1 MKSLSLIHALYSA
14 LSNLRKNKA
23 AQSAAF
29 SLVEMLMA
37 LLVASLLLA
46 ALAPVMTKKMNENIH
61 ISGTGETYKAPADM
75 QCYSYSDTNPSV
87 DISINDVYSVSFL
100 IASAGGGGAGATSE
114 KVLDNQSISAQST
127 STANASNN
135 LTITE
140 DMDEFKIDFM
150 SGGGGGAGGGSVY
163 DTGWAPRKQADCE
176 PFGVYIQPD
185 YNGTKYGACVSKY
198 NPGEGRD
205 GSPSLTGVTSVP
217 ANATTSC
224 TGGNCCWYGNNAGVY
239 NTASISKC
247 SASANGIT
255 YSGCYRTVCQWKAA
269 NTICGNWKPL
279 GNNGTVGSLPTYDEF
294 LSWKNTGLLS
304 DKNGKPGSLNWN
316 PTIKAG
322 LQMCINSATIMGSPL
337 CYPTQRC
344 KGAALDWDSYHNYC
358 FPHHIWSGTQDTS
371 NKDYYWD
378 ILMSASSDV
387 AMNSYPI
394 SRGLSVRCMLESTYK
409 FTSISGGGGGASPS
423 ITSNNAVND
432 ELNTY
437 IKNNIGGTIE
447 LTAGGG
453 GSGGE
458 SASES
463 GKKADNGTNG
473 KDSTIKVKNKEGV
486 VVFKI
491 TVPGGNFG
499 YGADGT
505 TTSGTG
511 GNAGNSKAL
520 NTCYKQYLETG
531 TATVFNCTNTGK
543 EGIKGEIKVSGIAS
557 GGTGGISSY
566 AGSSTSGAAYNSST
580 GNGATL
586 SSGSNPGAG
595 GGGGRSIENI
605 SNSTGYIIGSGGS
618 GSGGLVKITYKRKF
632 AAAAGGGGGGGT
644 LAQIK
649 DVQLGKQTDCTLTI
663 GKGGKGGN
671 ADNNGTDGGSSSI
684 KCSTDVRTFTVP
696 GGKGGKIGISAQNST
711 SKPTAGTGGEYG
723 DINKAATTA
732 IKDYNASK
740 KVIVEGIKGADGTY
754 DEINKKSIGGRGGKS
769 GTGTFGACGGLYI
782 EEDEKEGL
790 CSISDTDIYRI
801 EGKGFEYK
809 DVVTPSTNELAS
821 LSYGIAGSGGGGGGW
836 ERNLDPGKGGDGM
849 NGYVCVYWYN
859 TD

>member
-14 LSNLRKNKA
+14 LSNLRKNKT

-61 ISGTGETYKAPADM
+61 ISGYGETYKAPADM
-75 QCYSYSDTNPSV
+75 QCYSYSDANPSV

-114 KVLDNQSISAQST
+114 KILDNQSISAQST
-127 STANASNN
+127 NTANTSNT

-150 SGGGGGAGGGSVY
+150 TGGGGGAGGGAAKYINTTFTPSAENCKNYGTGKTDTVGNTGEDFATYINNICVTKFNQSASGCNASYTAKNNACIASKNTAYNYHGCSRVVCTYNQAQNACNTLKSSTGNNWRLPTKDELSKFISNKYTISLCDGHNSVNYTYCNY
-163 DTGWAPRKQADCE
+163 DATQ
-176 PFGVYIQPD
+176 
-185 YNGTKYGACVSKY
+185 TY
-198 NPGEGRD
+198 NPYY
-205 GSPSLTGVTSVP
+205 VH
-217 ANATTSC
+217 
-224 TGGNCCWYGNNAGVY
+224 GNNSYMRLDAVAGNQLISSTHGKYISTRCVLG
-239 NTASISKC
+239 AS
-247 SASANGIT
+247 
-255 YSGCYRTVCQWKAA
+255 
-269 NTICGNWKPL
+269 
-279 GNNGTVGSLPTYDEF
+279 
-294 LSWKNTGLLS
+294 
-304 DKNGKPGSLNWN
+304 
-316 PTIKAG
+316 
-322 LQMCINSATIMGSPL
+322 
-337 CYPTQRC
+337 
-344 KGAALDWDSYHNYC
+344 GAKS
-358 FPHHIWSGTQDTS
+358 
-371 NKDYYWD
+371 
-378 ILMSASSDV
+378 
-387 AMNSYPI
+387 
-394 SRGLSVRCMLESTYK
+394 

-423 ITSNNAVND
+423 ITSNNGIND
-432 ELNTY
+432 ELNTF

-473 KDSTIKVKNKEGV
+473 KDSIIKVKNKEGV

-520 NTCYKQYLETG
+520 NTCYKQYSETG

-566 AGSSTSGAAYNSST
+566 TGSSTSGAAYNSST

-595 GGGGRSIENI
+595 GGGGRSIKNT
-605 SNSTGYIIGSGGS
+605 SNSVGYIIGSGGS

-632 AAAAGGGGGGGT
+632 PAAAGGGGGGGT

-663 GKGGKGGN
+663 GKGGKGGS

-740 KVIVEGIKGADGTY
+740 KAIIEGIKGADGTY

-801 EGKGFEYK
+801 NGKGFEYK
-809 DVVTPSTNELAS
+809 DVVTPSTNELAN

-859 TD
+859 SD